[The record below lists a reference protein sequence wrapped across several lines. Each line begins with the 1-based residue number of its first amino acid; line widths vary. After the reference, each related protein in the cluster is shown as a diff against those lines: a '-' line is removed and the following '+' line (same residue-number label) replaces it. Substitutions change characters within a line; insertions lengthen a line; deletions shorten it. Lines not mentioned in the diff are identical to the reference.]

1 MWFFLCACMASGAI
15 FSLGLKEMG
24 LAPYP
29 HDIGA
34 DLQGSVK
41 GDSRV
46 EVSKVLCSWFV
57 L

>member
-1 MWFFLCACMASGAI
+1 MASGVI

-29 HDIGA
+29 DDIGA

-41 GDSRV
+41 GDSGV
-46 EVSKVLCSWFV
+46 EVSNVLCSWFV
-57 L
+57 LWK